1 MEGLGIGMA
10 LNFSIA
16 ALETEENAFRIFW
29 ENDLNLEF
37 CMQTTTVREV
47 EIKTLR
53 EVYSF
58 KKCEFHM
65 SSPRKVLENGNKRTN
80 ESNRCG

>member
-37 CMQTTTVREV
+37 SMQTTTVSQGSR
-47 EIKTLR
+47 
-53 EVYSF
+53 
-58 KKCEFHM
+58 
-65 SSPRKVLENGNKRTN
+65 NKDTQR
-80 ESNRCG
+80 SIQFQKM

>member
-37 CMQTTTVREV
+37 SMQTTTV
-47 EIKTLR
+47 
-53 EVYSF
+53 S
-58 KKCEFHM
+58 
-65 SSPRKVLENGNKRTN
+65 
-80 ESNRCG
+80 